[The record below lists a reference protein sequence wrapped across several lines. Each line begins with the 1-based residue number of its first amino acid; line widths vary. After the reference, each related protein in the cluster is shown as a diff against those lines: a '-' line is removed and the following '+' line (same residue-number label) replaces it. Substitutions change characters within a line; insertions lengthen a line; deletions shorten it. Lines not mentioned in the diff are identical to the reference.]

1 MHRSWFNIFSLI
13 DYTPTFHFIHIYSI
27 YICHTNIPFI
37 LNTLVGVFTAHLRFT
52 SLICNWCTCILNW
65 NQIDIKLDIWIDRNV
80 QKFVSR
86 HNKRT
91 EPGTNNECMIL
102 ESHNC
107 LTQEIAKIKFFK
119 RFKILLIYWCT
130 FYKWDYII
138 SYNFDVIHITNL
150 TNSVCDLI

>member
-1 MHRSWFNIFSLI
+1 MKNSHPDPDRGKAKDTHKSKSKQQCIDRDSISFRLLI
-13 DYTPTFHFIHIYSI
+13 IPHISFIHIY
-27 YICHTNIPFI
+27 ICHPNIPFI
-37 LNTLVGVFTAHLRFT
+37 LKTLVGVFTAHLRFT
-52 SLICNWCTCILNW
+52 NLICNWCKCILHW

-107 LTQEIAKIKFFK
+107 LTHEIAKIKFFK
-119 RFKILLIYWCT
+119 RFKMLLILLM
-130 FYKWDYII
+130 F
-138 SYNFDVIHITNL
+138 VL
-150 TNSVCDLI
+150 